1 MGSTKQTVSNL
12 DDLICNAFC
21 SVRMNLI
28 FILILVAPVA
38 NGKAKEESSDDD
50 SSDDEE
56 EVKPAPK
63 VEAAKPAA
71 KKEESSS
78 DEDSS
83 DEEEEKK
90 PGMYLL
96 LSFSKIKIGI
106 FSNHIFRTISLT
118 FKMC

>member
-1 MGSTKQTVSNL
+1 MHRYMFSSF
-12 DDLICNAFC
+12 DLKYCKN
-21 SVRMNLI
+21 M
-28 FILILVAPVA
+28 APVA
-38 NGKAKEESSDDD
+38 NGKTKEESSDND

-63 VEAAKPAA
+63 VEAKPAA

-90 PGMYLL
+90 PGMYF
-96 LSFSKIKIGI
+96 SFRL
-106 FSNHIFRTISLT
+106 RT
-118 FKMC
+118 

>member
-1 MGSTKQTVSNL
+1 MWQKNL
-12 DDLICNAFC
+12 TF
-21 SVRMNLI
+21 I
-28 FILILVAPVA
+28 FLKPFFPVA
-38 NGKAKEESSDDD
+38 KKVEAKPAAKEESSDED
-50 SSDDEE
+50 SSDEE
-56 EVKPAPK
+56 EEAKPVAKK
-63 VEAAKPAA
+63 VEAKPAAAA

-106 FSNHIFRTISLT
+106 FSNHIF
-118 FKMC
+118 

>member
-1 MGSTKQTVSNL
+1 M
-12 DDLICNAFC
+12 
-21 SVRMNLI
+21 

-56 EVKPAPK
+56 EAKPAPK

-90 PGMYLL
+90 PGMYFF

-106 FSNHIFRTISLT
+106 FSNYFFGPFHWLLKCYLYVLNALIYVDYSLHLP
-118 FKMC
+118 

>member
-1 MGSTKQTVSNL
+1 MHQYLFFPFDLKYCLNMADEPQISTD
-12 DDLICNAFC
+12 DDLDVGA
-21 SVRMNLI
+21 S
-28 FILILVAPVA
+28 PVA
-38 NGKAKEESSDDD
+38 NEKAKEESSDDD

-56 EVKPAPK
+56 KVKPAPK